1 LVEYLLSLHSPLS
14 NFLKFA
20 QTFLSISMISKAYPG
35 PPIRRLCDT
44 LIIFDVRFLSIIIHD
59 IVSCESIT
67 KHNLNPTNIWCSQ
80 ISLTGILWERYSK
93 RKRTNNDLQNITQNT
108 EDWATRTPLKTG
120 GESRCS
126 GRVISFCSTFN
137 TRRFTVKRHEHQ
149 EIIRGTGI

>member
-1 LVEYLLSLHSPLS
+1 MVEYLLSLHSPLS

-20 QTFLSISMISKAYPG
+20 PTFLSISMISKAYPG

-80 ISLTGILWERYSK
+80 ISLTGILWERYSC
-93 RKRTNNDLQNITQNT
+93 TSYYLLMFVSFNS
-108 EDWATRTPLKTG
+108 KT
-120 GESRCS
+120 
-126 GRVISFCSTFN
+126 
-137 TRRFTVKRHEHQ
+137 
-149 EIIRGTGI
+149 TGIKCGAETDNPSGASGFTPSFKWGSCCSIFSVLCNVL